1 MKTIIQTLLISTLLC
16 LNLAYTATPDC
27 ELTLL
32 AQAKL
37 HLTADGAVLV
47 PTHING
53 HDVYLDLRI
62 GSGLPLIRE
71 SSLEL
76 LGLKQKARS
85 GGSRMTYGGR
95 IVTHYVKLES
105 MKIEN
110 FRFAS
115 RNAPVLPRFGD
126 ESPPVVNGRP
136 VVGIIGSTIFR
147 MTDAE
152 LNLAE
157 SDLRLYRKFR
167 CMGKSPVYWGGE
179 AAELPLRFDEAGALV
194 FTLELE
200 GKRIEASLLMGG
212 RDSGIDSNAAREYFG
227 IDQQSAS
234 KGDGLYFPMS
244 LTGPG
249 FRIKDAK
256 IQLAPG
262 SRCKLTGHTPGYGAI
277 GYASCV
283 NTVPFALGTDLLKQL
298 RIYISAEREK
308 IFVTT
313 LANGV
318 DDSTGSFSIA
328 PGR

>member
-1 MKTIIQTLLISTLLC
+1 MKTIIQSLSITTLLC
-16 LNLAYTATPDC
+16 LNVAYAATPECD
-27 ELTLL
+27 LTLL

-37 HLTADGAVLV
+37 HLTEEGAVLV
-47 PTHING
+47 PTQING

-71 SSLEL
+71 SSVEL
-76 LGLKQKARS
+76 LGLKQRARS
-85 GGSRMTYGGR
+85 GGARMTYGGR
-95 IVTHYVKLES
+95 NVTHYVKLEG

-115 RNAPVLPRFGD
+115 RNAPVLPRLGD
-126 ESPPVVNGRP
+126 ESLPVVNGRP

-157 SDLRLYRKFR
+157 GDLRLYRKFR
-167 CMGKSPVYWGGE
+167 CMGKSPVYWGSE

-227 IDQQSAS
+227 IDQQDAS

-249 FRIKDAK
+249 FQIKDAR
-256 IQLAPG
+256 IQLTPA
-262 SRCKLTGHTPGYGAI
+262 SRCKLTGNTPGYGAI

-283 NTVPFALGTDLLKQL
+283 NKVPFALGTDLLRQL

-313 LANGV
+313 LASRGDN
-318 DDSTGSFSIA
+318 STGSITIV